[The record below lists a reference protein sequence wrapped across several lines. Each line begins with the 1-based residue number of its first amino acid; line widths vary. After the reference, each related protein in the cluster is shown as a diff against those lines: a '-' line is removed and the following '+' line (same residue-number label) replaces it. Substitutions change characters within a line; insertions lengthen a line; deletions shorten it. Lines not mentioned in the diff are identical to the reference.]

1 VADYGALAADNWGTE
16 QCGAGEALA
25 AALPAAPASAEWG
38 ITLGQLVLLCLS
50 YIYSLLLNLFQMNSA
65 FLY

>member
-1 VADYGALAADNWGTE
+1 VADYGALAADNRGTE

-38 ITLGQLVLLCLS
+38 ITLAPAGADGWDQAAVVPPPAVPAA
-50 YIYSLLLNLFQMNSA
+50 IG
-65 FLY
+65 

>member
-1 VADYGALAADNWGTE
+1 VADYGAPAADNWGTE
-16 QCGAGEALA
+16 QCGAGKAPA

-38 ITLGQLVLLCLS
+38 TTLGP